1 MRIRALLLVPVA
13 VAVVACS
20 SPSPVPPAVAAAAA
34 TAAAVAAAT
43 AADTAT
49 TADDTT
55 TTRGDTAAPAANL
68 KDPCTALTT
77 ADVQPFF
84 TEAIATA
91 LPPALLASADEKACE
106 WTTADKKGSLIVDY
120 LVGDPAQTLLMLNQQ
135 PGGAEVKVSGIGD
148 GASHPH
154 GDPTLL
160 FSYRGSGASTVVCKV
175 TTTGTAFV
183 LVPDATVTQ
192 TDDQATQI
200 DQQYGT
206 LCNKLYGSG
215 NTTPTVPSVSVAP
228 ASSLPAD
235 TGAALAYSGRTMPGT
250 GIPLPAGVDC
260 SGTNT
265 AKDSL
270 LGLDCDQPITDPQG
284 VYEFYLKALP
294 AHGYTINN
302 EAFFPAKDGSTP
314 NGRITFTNAADG
326 LCFISIIGNK
336 LSVSKQEN

>member
-1 MRIRALLLVPVA
+1 MRIRVALLVPFLLATVA
-13 VAVVACS
+13 ACGPSAPAALPTTS
-20 SPSPVPPAVAAAAA
+20 SPAAAAA
-34 TAAAVAAAT
+34 TGTPAGV
-43 AADTAT
+43 
-49 TADDTT
+49 DTT
-55 TTRGDTAAPAANL
+55 SPAANL
-68 KDPCTALTT
+68 KDPCQVLTK

-84 TEAIATA
+84 TQQVVTA
-91 LPPALLASADEKACE
+91 LPTIQNSDTDKACE
-106 WTTADKKGSLIVDY
+106 FAPTNQSSSLIVDY
-120 LVGDPAQTLLMLNQQ
+120 EVGDTAQTKLMMHNQ
-135 PGGAEVKVSGIGD
+135 PGGDSVAVPGVGD
-148 GASHPH
+148 AASHPA
-154 GDPTLL
+154 GDPSL
-160 FSYRGSGASTVVCKV
+160 FFSSKGSGASATVCTV
-175 TTTGTAFV
+175 TTTGLGFV
-183 LVPDATVTQ
+183 LVSPSSAM

-228 ASSLPAD
+228 ASSLPPD
-235 TGAALAYSGRTMPGT
+235 TGAAQADSGKTMPGT

-260 SGTNT
+260 SGANT

-294 AHGYTINN
+294 AHGYTINSQ
-302 EAFFPAKDGSTP
+302 AFYPAKDGSTP
-314 NGRITFTNAADG
+314 NGRIMFTNAADG

>member
-20 SPSPVPPAVAAAAA
+20 SPPPVPPAAAAPA
-34 TAAAVAAAT
+34 TTPAAAST
-43 AADTAT
+43 DSPT
-49 TADDTT
+49 TDDTT
-55 TTRGDTAAPAANL
+55 APAANL
-68 KDPCTALTT
+68 KDPCQALTK

-84 TEAIATA
+84 TDAIATA
-91 LPPALLASADEKACE
+91 LPPAYLSSANEKACE

-120 LVGDPAQTLLMLNQQ
+120 VVGDPAQTQLMLNQQ
-135 PGGAEVKVSGIGD
+135 PGGAEVTFSGIGD
-148 GASHPH
+148 GANHPH

-183 LVPDATVTQ
+183 LVPDATVTH

-235 TGAALAYSGRTMPGT
+235 TGAALADSGNTMPGT
-250 GIPLPAGVDC
+250 GIPLPAGVNC
-260 SGTNT
+260 SGANT

-270 LGLDCDQPITDPQG
+270 LGLDCNQPITDPQG

-302 EAFFPAKDGSTP
+302 EAFFPGTGGSTP
-314 NGRITFTNAADG
+314 NGRITFTNTADG